1 MKKILFISSS
11 RADYGLLRNV
21 ILETKKNKKIK
32 VFVLVTGSHLSKQF
46 GNTIK
51 EIEKDGLKK
60 NIIKKKI
67 LKKSFFEKDVSN
79 YISQTITSTS
89 STLDKIKPEKIVILG
104 DRYELL
110 GCAIASMSHRIPI
123 AHIHGGEITSGAIDD
138 SIRHSISKLSHLH
151 FPIHD
156 EYKKRLIQLGENP
169 ETIFNYGGLGPHSI
183 KNIKFKSKLDLEN
196 ELKIKLDKMIFLI
209 TFHPT
214 TLEKNKSKYQVSNL
228 LSALDKFKDVIKIFT
243 SSNFDHENKI
253 IKRKILNFTYKN
265 KNAFFYSSLGHS
277 SYVSLMKISSLVIGN
292 SSSGVLETPSLGIP
306 TVNIGNRQKGR
317 IISKNIVNSKYEKNH
332 IIKNIKKALILDKKK
347 LSKIGSPFYKINTPK
362 NIAKKI
368 ISFRCILKK
377 DFKDLI

>member
-1 MKKILFISSS
+1 MKTILFISSS

-169 ETIFNYGGLGPHSI
+169 ETIFNYGGLGAHSI